1 MTNIKRFF
9 AEERMTWLVV
19 FFLWIKT
26 YLVYKL
32 YFNIRSESI
41 FQELLLFI
49 NPLSSTLFLIGISF
63 FFKDKLRKITIVA
76 LSILGTTILY
86 INVLFFRFFNDFLTL
101 PVFFQT
107 SNAQDVQG
115 GITELIKFTDLF
127 LIVDIVLI
135 VYLLTKHSISG
146 MKIYK
151 RPALVVMALSVGIF
165 VLNLGLAQIE
175 RPQLLTRS
183 FDRELLVKNIGILN
197 FHVYDAVIQSQTKA
211 QRVFADGSEINE
223 IVHYRREQYK
233 EPNMDFYGSIEGKNI
248 IVLSLESLQ
257 DFVINEKV
265 NGKEITPFLNDLID
279 ESLYFE
285 NFYHQ
290 TAQGKT
296 SDSEFLVDNSLFGR
310 DSGAVFFTHSGN
322 EYQALPEK
330 LGENGY
336 YTSVMHANNKSF
348 WNRDLMYQSLG
359 YDQFFDINSYEVTEE
374 NSIGWGLKD
383 AHFFE
388 QSVDLLKQQPQP
400 YYTKFITLTNH
411 FPFELGE
418 EDRFIDEYDSNSG
431 TVNRYF
437 PTVRYMDYA
446 VEQFF
451 KQMKEEG
458 MYENSVFILYGD
470 HYGISDYHNKAMA
483 KYLGKEEI
491 TDFDSI
497 QLQKVPLIIHIPG
510 TEPQKIETVSGQI
523 DLKPTILH
531 LLGISTKENIEL
543 GSDLL
548 SSERDSFAV
557 LRDGSFI
564 SEDNVYTKGICYDKD
579 SGLETESSQCEPYFE
594 RATLDLRYSDQIVF
608 GDLLRF
614 YDR

>member
-1 MTNIKRFF
+1 M
-9 AEERMTWLVV
+9 
-19 FFLWIKT
+19 
-26 YLVYKL
+26 
-32 YFNIRSESI
+32 
-41 FQELLLFI
+41 
-49 NPLSSTLFLIGISF
+49 
-63 FFKDKLRKITIVA
+63 IVA

-127 LIVDIVLI
+127 LLVDIVLI
-135 VYLLTKHSISG
+135 VYLLTKHSITG

-322 EYQALPEK
+322 EYQALPEE
-330 LGENGY
+330 LGEKGY

-383 AHFFE
+383 ADFFE
-388 QSVDLLKQQPQP
+388 QSIDLLKQQPQP

-418 EDRFIDEYDSNSG
+418 EDRFIDEYNSNSG

-483 KYLGKEEI
+483 MYLGKEEI
-491 TDFDSI
+491 TNFDSI

-510 TEPQKIETVSGQI
+510 TEPQTIETVSGQI

-531 LLGISTKENIEL
+531 LLGISSKENIEL

-548 SSERDSFAV
+548 SPERDSFAV

-564 SEDNVYTKGICYDKD
+564 SDDTVYTKGICYDKD

>member
-1 MTNIKRFF
+1 
-9 AEERMTWLVV
+9 MTWLVV

-63 FFKDKLRKITIVA
+63 FFKDKLRKIMIVA

-127 LIVDIVLI
+127 LMVDIVLI

-233 EPNMDFYGSIEGKNI
+233 KPDMGFYGSIEGKNI

-322 EYQALPEK
+322 EYQALPEELREK
-330 LGENGY
+330 GY

-383 AHFFE
+383 ADFFE
-388 QSVDLLKQQPQP
+388 QSIDLLKQQPQP

-418 EDRFIDEYDSNSG
+418 EDRFIDEFNSSSG

-483 KYLGKEEI
+483 MYLGKEEI
-491 TDFDSI
+491 TNFDSI

-510 TEPQKIETVSGQI
+510 TDPQTIETVSGQI

-531 LLGISTKENIEL
+531 LLGINTKENIEL

-548 SSERDSFAV
+548 SPERDSFAV

-564 SEDNVYTKGICYDKD
+564 SDDTVYTKGICYDKD